1 MNLSRWNLISR
12 SAIIA
17 GASAWLIKLAAILAS
32 DGKETVSGLPAL
44 FYLVGLLLL
53 AGGVAGILSRL
64 TAGRPFMLRF
74 AVTLLAPPA
83 FFSTFLTLDFLIKPV
98 IPNGWPDYAKD
109 EAGIAV
115 TAVVWLVVGL
125 GLLFSPSTEGRPA

>member
-1 MNLSRWNLISR
+1 MSVTRWNLISS

-17 GASAWLIKLAAILAS
+17 GAFAWLLKFAAILAS
-32 DGKETVSGLPAL
+32 DGKETVSGPPAL
-44 FYLVGLLLL
+44 LYLIGLILL
-53 AGGVAGILSRL
+53 AGGVAAILLRL
-64 TAGRPFMLRF
+64 TAGRPFLLRF
-74 AVTLLAPPA
+74 AAALLAPPA
-83 FFSTFLTLDFLIKPV
+83 FFSTFLALDFLIQPV

-125 GLLFSPSTEGRPA
+125 GLLFSHSSEGRPA